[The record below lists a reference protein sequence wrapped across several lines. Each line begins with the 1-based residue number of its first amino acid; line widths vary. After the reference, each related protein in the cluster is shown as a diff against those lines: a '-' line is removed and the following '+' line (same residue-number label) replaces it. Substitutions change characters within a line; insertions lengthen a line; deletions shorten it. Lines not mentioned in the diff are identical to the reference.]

1 MPRAKPPDPGVGGQ
15 KHENVRM
22 DFASPGHQSARMQS
36 PASPGRQSAAT
47 HAAILRAFTTLAL
60 ERRYEAIRVSDVI
73 RAANIGRSTFYEHFT
88 GKDAVMLEAIAPILL
103 ALATAASGR
112 AARSYV
118 RNMVAHLWDRRAL
131 IRPLLDSD
139 AAGAIRRSLSEA
151 IQPHALRTS
160 LTEGDAQIAAT
171 GAAAAQLAMLRC
183 WLIGEAPSSID
194 AMTERMLACSG
205 LVAGGARH

>member
-1 MPRAKPPDPGVGGQ
+1 
-15 KHENVRM
+15 
-22 DFASPGHQSARMQS
+22 MQP

-47 HAAILRAFTTLAL
+47 HAAILRAFTALAL
-60 ERRYEAIRVSDVI
+60 ERRYEAIRVGDII

-88 GKDAVMLEAIAPILL
+88 GKDAVMLEATAPILL

-131 IRPLLDSD
+131 IRPLLDSE

-151 IQPHALRTS
+151 ILPHALRAGHA
-160 LTEGDAQIAAT
+160 EGDAHIAAT

-183 WLIGEAPSSID
+183 WLIGEAPSNID
-194 AMTERMLACSG
+194 AMTERMLACSR
-205 LVAGGARH
+205 LVARKA